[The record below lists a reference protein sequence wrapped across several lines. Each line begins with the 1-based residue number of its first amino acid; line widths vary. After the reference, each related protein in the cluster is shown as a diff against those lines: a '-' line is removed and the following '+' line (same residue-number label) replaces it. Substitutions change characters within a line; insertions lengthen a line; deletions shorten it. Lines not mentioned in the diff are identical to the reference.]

1 VRRHKTPER
10 AQVTNSLHYL
20 HTYIALL
27 DASSLHVR
35 SSRASLSLIRLR
47 SIALRFDL

>member
-1 VRRHKTPER
+1 M
-10 AQVTNSLHYL
+10 TNSLHYL

-35 SSRASLSLIRLR
+35 SSRASLSLRLR
-47 SIALRFDL
+47 LMLIALRFDL